1 MQEWARK
8 MLREEEDAGSR
19 WTLRNYLSFEAARE
33 ERRGWALMAPSDEHV
48 HKKRRPDNTF
58 RNKGV
63 QELQEGYKFRGFV
76 CQLPEAPE
84 GLIWCEC
91 DDDGSYVLKASES
104 VGTPNLVKARD
115 FWFSVQVSKIFVASN
130 NAFQFDHRNPRGQP
144 LHVCV
149 CTQLFAMYGAC
160 GRVFSCVRTQ
170 MFACAY
176 SVVCKRVAVV
186 TATHSCLQCLCCLTR
201 ICMIC

>member
-1 MQEWARK
+1 MQEWAKK
-8 MLREEEDAGSR
+8 MLRETKEAGAKR
-19 WTLRNYLSFEAARE
+19 LAKTRTFADARE
-33 ERRGWALMAPSDEHV
+33 ELAQTGWALMEPSDEHV

-63 QELQEGYKFRGFV
+63 QEWQEGDKFRGFE
-76 CQLPEAPE
+76 LEIPEAPE
-84 GLIWCEC
+84 GLTWCEC
-91 DDDGSYVLKASES
+91 DVGGSYVLKASEGLS
-104 VGTPNLVKARD
+104 NLPEARD
-115 FWFSVQVSKIFVASN
+115 FWYSVQVEKIFVASN
-130 NAFQFDHRNPRGQP
+130 FAFQFDHRNPRGQP

-170 MFACAY
+170 LFACAY

>member
-1 MQEWARK
+1 MQAWAKKLLSEDEEADAKRK
-8 MLREEEDAGSR
+8 GVRLALKC
-19 WTLRNYLSFEAARE
+19 T
-33 ERRGWALMAPSDEHV
+33 RGPSDEHV
-48 HKKRRPDNTF
+48 HTKRRPDNTF
-58 RNKGV
+58 RNTGGFHNKK
-63 QELQEGYKFRGFV
+63 EWQEGDNFRGFEFEV
-76 CQLPEAPE
+76 PEAPE
-84 GLIWCEC
+84 GLTWCPG
-91 DDDGSYVLKASES
+91 DQDGSYVLKASEGLS
-104 VGTPNLVKARD
+104 DLPKARD
-115 FWFSVQVSKIFVASN
+115 FWFSLQVQKIFVASN
-130 NAFQFDHRNPRGQP
+130 FAFQFNYRNPRGQP